1 MMFEMRSHYLLGLLR
16 LGLIVALGLRWIT
29 AAARGSSVLR
39 LASPWVDTE

>member
-1 MMFEMRSHYLLGLLR
+1 MFKLRSHYLLGLLR

-29 AAARGSSVLR
+29 AATRGSSILR